1 MFILNPLTFHIRFR
15 LFSRVCFCLKTWRS
29 YGAVWRLRRAAK
41 AQASATVSI
50 NWLILLL
57 TIISLTF
64 FILLEDDLPPHI
76 YYPIAIC
83 PYKLF
88 PGESKPISKLLAQEL
103 PLQLDVSHELES
115 EENDPADGSKVKK
128 TVTIPYSEFA

>member
-1 MFILNPLTFHIRFR
+1 MIALLKKNQEA
-15 LFSRVCFCLKTWRS
+15 LFKGVLLFEDLEVLRCCL
-29 YGAVWRLRRAAK
+29 AIAPRREGPSERY
-41 AQASATVSI
+41 Q
-50 NWLILLL
+50 
-57 TIISLTF
+57 
-64 FILLEDDLPPHI
+64 DDLPPNI
-76 YYPIAIC
+76 YYTIAIC
-83 PYKLF
+83 PYNLF